1 MASCLTIQTCC
12 HYLHCEVDLWQNLY
26 LEGIYASSLQTFS
39 DSVHTFYIC
48 LVPKHYCF
56 TMTHPVP
63 IMDRALYDRDLHHK
77 IVKNCEKLKWRQ
89 REFPASSFRFM
100 LLKLC
105 EYIPKSLCFTF
116 LNRVEFIQCLLSE
129 SFGKLITP
137 QNVDFQLLH
146 QYVKVL

>member
-1 MASCLTIQTCC
+1 MSHHTNMLSLFTLWSWFMTKFILRGYLCLFITNI
-12 HYLHCEVDLWQNLY
+12 
-26 LEGIYASSLQTFS
+26 LE

-48 LVPKHYCF
+48 LVPNHYCF

-105 EYIPKSLCFTF
+105 EYIPKLLCFTF

-146 QYVKVL
+146 QYVKVS

>member
-1 MASCLTIQTCC
+1 MSHHTNMLSLFTLWSWFMTKFILRGYLCLFITNI
-12 HYLHCEVDLWQNLY
+12 
-26 LEGIYASSLQTFS
+26 LE

-105 EYIPKSLCFTF
+105 EYIPKLLCFTF

-146 QYVKVL
+146 QYVKVS

>member
-1 MASCLTIQTCC
+1 MSHHTNMLSLFTLWSWFMTKFILRGYLCLFITNI
-12 HYLHCEVDLWQNLY
+12 
-26 LEGIYASSLQTFS
+26 LE

-48 LVPKHYCF
+48 LVLKHYCF

-77 IVKNCEKLKWRQ
+77 TVKNCEKLKWRQ

-105 EYIPKSLCFTF
+105 EYIPKLLCFTF

-146 QYVKVL
+146 QYVKVS

>member
-1 MASCLTIQTCC
+1 MSHHTNMLSLFTLWSWFMTKFILRGYLCLFITNI
-12 HYLHCEVDLWQNLY
+12 
-26 LEGIYASSLQTFS
+26 LE

-48 LVPKHYCF
+48 LVLKHYCF

>member
-1 MASCLTIQTCC
+1 MSHHTNMLSLFTLWSWFLTKFILRGYLCLFITNI
-12 HYLHCEVDLWQNLY
+12 LK
-26 LEGIYASSLQTFS
+26 

-105 EYIPKSLCFTF
+105 EYIPKLLCFTF

-146 QYVKVL
+146 QYVKVS

>member
-1 MASCLTIQTCC
+1 MSHHTNMLSLFTLWSWFMTKFILRGYLCLFITNI
-12 HYLHCEVDLWQNLY
+12 
-26 LEGIYASSLQTFS
+26 LE

>member
-1 MASCLTIQTCC
+1 MSHHTNMLSLFTLWSWFMTKFILRGYLCLFITNI
-12 HYLHCEVDLWQNLY
+12 
-26 LEGIYASSLQTFS
+26 LE

-48 LVPKHYCF
+48 LVLKHYCF

-146 QYVKVL
+146 QYVKVS

>member
-1 MASCLTIQTCC
+1 MSHHTNMLPLFTLWGWFMTKFILRGYLCLFITNI
-12 HYLHCEVDLWQNLY
+12 
-26 LEGIYASSLQTFS
+26 LE
-39 DSVHTFYIC
+39 DSVHTFYIY
-48 LVPKHYCF
+48 LVPNHYCF